1 MATMLGQQN
10 VPDMQIDTMLGH
22 SIAGTEKKYIHFKP
36 NYLAEAKHA
45 IETYTYLEN
54 VSIDPT
60 QIKIDGASTNPE
72 KLIPL
77 LENSTLF
84 QNVVFAAP
92 SFRNPAELKTRFSVT
107 FGLEQ
112 SAIPK

>member
-45 IETYTYLEN
+45 IETYLSQFGVAEQHVKLTN
-54 VSIDPT
+54 VPPT
-60 QIKIDGASTNPE
+60 CHSVPDDVAPISQAIEFKG
-72 KLIPL
+72 KM
-77 LENSTLF
+77 
-84 QNVVFAAP
+84 VVDAVM
-92 SFRNPAELKTRFSVT
+92 SELVSAEIF
-107 FGLEQ
+107 
-112 SAIPK
+112 P